1 MLIQSTRIT
10 PNDVAVWHERARA
23 DAVYAS
29 LKSFRAKCDKAL
41 STSAT
46 FARSAPCYASVS
58 WGKDSMVIAHLA
70 IRLRE
75 TLGIVVPIVWVRVEP
90 IKNPDCIAV
99 RDEFLR
105 RFDHPYREQTV
116 WCRQD
121 DEGWHAT
128 GTLQKGF
135 HDAEK
140 ILNTKRSLRGIRGAE
155 SGTRK
160 YLMERRGQFSKNSCR
175 PIGFWSGQDV
185 FAYLHAFDLPIHPAY
200 AMSFGGMLDRDRLR
214 VSSIG
219 GKRGGGM
226 GRDAWEAKYYGP
238 ELAEALGGHALVDQ
252 LT

>member
-1 MLIQSTRIT
+1 MLISSPRVT
-10 PNDVAVWHERARA
+10 PEDLRVWHERARA

-29 LKSFRAKCDKAL
+29 LKSFRGKCEKAF
-41 STSAT
+41 STSTT
-46 FARSAPCYASVS
+46 FARSGPCYASVS
-58 WGKDSMVIAHLA
+58 WGKDSMIIAHLA
-70 IRLRE
+70 IQLRK
-75 TLGIVVPIVWVRVEP
+75 TVGVVVPIVWVRVEP

-99 RDEFLR
+99 RDEFFR
-105 RFDHPYREQTV
+105 RFDHPYHEETV

-140 ILNTKRSLRGIRGAE
+140 ALCIKRSFRGIRGAE
-155 SGTRK
+155 SGMRK
-160 YLMERRGQFSKNSCR
+160 QLMERSGQFSKNACR
-175 PIGFWSGQDV
+175 PIGYWSGQDV

-200 AMSFGGMLDRDRLR
+200 AMSMGGILDRDRIR

-226 GRDAWEAKYYGP
+226 GRDAWEAKYYGA
-238 ELAEALGGHALVDQ
+238 ELATVLNNQVIVDQ

>member
-1 MLIQSTRIT
+1 MLIPSPRVT
-10 PNDVAVWHERARA
+10 PEDLRVWHERTRA

-29 LKSFRAKCDKAL
+29 LKSFRAKCDA
-41 STSAT
+41 
-46 FARSAPCYASVS
+46 ARSTAAAFAQVAPCYASVS
-58 WGKDSMVIAHLA
+58 WGKDSMVIAHLVV
-70 IRLRE
+70 RLRE
-75 TLGIVVPIVWVRVEP
+75 QSGIVVPIVWVRVEP

-99 RDEFLR
+99 RDEFFR
-105 RFDHPYREQTV
+105 RFDHPYHEEEV

-121 DEGWHAT
+121 VDGWHAT

-140 ILNTKRSLRGIRGAE
+140 ALGTKRSLRGIRSAE

-160 YLMERRGQFSKNSCR
+160 HLMKRSGQFSKNACR

-200 AMSFGGMLDRDRLR
+200 AMSMGGMLDRDRIR

-226 GRDAWEAKYYGP
+226 GRDAWEAAYYGN
-238 ELAEALGGHALVDQ
+238 ELVMVLNNQALVDQ